1 MPEPR
6 LGSLEHRNFELIID
20 KIAPKAFTKQQK
32 PIPKC
37 IKNNFHQ
44 KSIFAIPSMSEPRL
58 GSPEHRNFE
67 SVIDKTKT
75 QGFQKTIKINPKM
88 H

>member
-6 LGSLEHRNFELIID
+6 LGSLEHRNFESIID

-67 SVIDKTKT
+67 SVIDKTNS
-75 QGFQKTIKINPKM
+75 QGF
-88 H
+88 